1 MTKVTC
7 ADNSCAYWKD
17 DKCTADKISLS
28 WHSVQTVYGGR
39 ENFSKCKA
47 YKESERYKELLRML
61 PETMRGDGI
70 DDER

>member
-1 MTKVTC
+1 MTKVIC

-28 WHSVQTVYGGR
+28 WHSVRTVYGER

-47 YKESERYKELLRML
+47 YKESERFKEFKTVFSNVLK
-61 PETMRGDGI
+61 EGST
-70 DDER
+70 DDKR